1 MQHFLT
7 FKEISNEQLTPDLV
21 GGKANSL
28 ARLCQQNFP
37 VPEGFVI
44 TTEFFNLFSEENKPI
59 EFSERDIKTINQYID
74 KYNSHGLVA
83 VRSSASVEDSSSQ
96 SYAGQFDSFLN
107 VEKDNVPEAVKK
119 CWHSAHNIR
128 AQRYARGKNTN
139 LKMAVIV
146 QKMIMP
152 EVSGVAFSVNP
163 VTGNKDSMVIESVL
177 GSNELLVQGA
187 ITPDLY
193 IVGSDFT
200 ILDKKIVPQNK
211 NYQQKLSDDQ
221 IVEIARLVADVKDF
235 FNVEV
240 DVEWAIENGKLFILQ
255 SRPITTVQ

>member
-1 MQHFLT
+1 
-7 FKEISNEQLTPDLV
+7 
-21 GGKANSL
+21 
-28 ARLCQQNFP
+28 
-37 VPEGFVI
+37 
-44 TTEFFNLFSEENKPI
+44 
-59 EFSERDIKTINQYID
+59 
-74 KYNSHGLVA
+74 
-83 VRSSASVEDSSSQ
+83 
-96 SYAGQFDSFLN
+96 
-107 VEKDNVPEAVKK
+107 
-119 CWHSAHNIR
+119 
-128 AQRYARGKNTN
+128 
-139 LKMAVIV
+139 MAVIV